1 MTAHPAWEGPSA
13 GRVGMGSRVGA
24 DVGGTFT
31 DVIVEGPD
39 GFTTTCKVLSTPPSY
54 DKAVTVAIDDLL
66 RDSPGMAHRPV
77 REVVHGTTVATNAI
91 LERRG
96 AHMAFITTEGFRDVL
111 ELRRVRMPH
120 LYNPFWRKPPPIV
133 ERRLR
138 FEVAERVMADGTVR
152 RPVDEAEV
160 AEVAARLRD
169 EQVEAVAVCLLHAH
183 KHPAHEEQVARILR
197 RELPGVHVVLSSEVL
212 REQNEYERSATTA
225 LNAYVIPIMGAYMRD
240 LVDGLKGIEV
250 DAPVL
255 IMQSS
260 GGAMTAVDAA
270 RRPVYALESGPAA
283 GVVAAQGLARELGI
297 ENAISFDMGGTTAKA
312 SLIEEGRVT
321 LSREY
326 EVGADL
332 SVGTRLLR
340 GSGELL
346 RVPSIDIAEVG
357 AGGGSIAWVDPAG
370 GLQVG
375 PRSAGAV
382 PGPACYGL
390 GGEKPT
396 VTDANVVLGYVR
408 SGPLAG
414 DVVSISPVS
423 ARRAVGT
430 VAAPLGIPVEEAA
443 RGVHDLANARMMR
456 ALRAVS
462 SERGRDPREFAL
474 VAFGGAGP
482 IHAAGLAAE
491 LGIDTV
497 VIPPNAGV
505 FSAAGLLYARPEYH
519 DVRFCELDARDP
531 SVVTTVSQLFDGL
544 ESGLESSIS
553 GGVAEWIRSADVRYK
568 GQSFDIEVNIPEE
581 ELTAAGLADL
591 VRDFEDRHEQLYG
604 VRKDPGDPIQVRAVR
619 LAALGPLPRT
629 RRVAEGEN
637 VRRPGDRSGRPAR
650 SRPALFALAEGYS
663 DVPVLSSR
671 REVGPDGIA
680 GPLLIDEYDT
690 TIVIPP
696 GWVVRSHASGAVYLS
711 RRKIGKAAVEHTD
724 VVTRQIVANALA
736 SAADEMATT
745 IFRTAHSTVV
755 RDAMDFS
762 AALLGP
768 DARTVAQAVTIP
780 FHLGAVPTAVE
791 ALLARFRDRM
801 RPGDVFIMNDP
812 FDGGMHLPDVF
823 IIKPVYYEDAL
834 IGYGV
839 ATAHHGDIG
848 GRLLGSSATDN
859 TEVFQDGLRIPWMHL
874 YKEGRPVEEVH
885 ALIRANVRVPHMLF
899 GDLGAQVAACSVGER
914 ALQAMA
920 ERYGRKRLVEL
931 MDGLIDYT
939 ETLMR
944 REISSWPDGTASFCD
959 YLDSDGIESRD
970 VAIRVQ
976 VTIDGDEVEVDLSD
990 SDPMVRGSLNA
1001 TRSFIVATAYHCV
1014 MSASSS
1020 EFPNTAGA
1028 FRPVRIVTKP
1038 GTITHAVY
1046 PAANSM
1052 RGVTGFRAFDAI
1064 NGALAQLVPD
1074 RVPAAGEGGNTVVIL
1089 GGHREDGEPF
1099 VYFELL
1105 VGTWG
1110 ATPESDGNDGL
1121 SNPIATAANVPVEVA
1136 EAEFPIIIERYG
1148 LTPDSGGAGLHRGGL
1163 GLEKSWRPLVP
1174 TSLLIRSDR
1183 QRHPPFGLMGGAPGG
1198 LSGNTVYRLSGEAQ
1212 ALPPMFSDNLAAGEL
1227 YYHVQAGGGGWG
1239 DPLERPPER
1248 VVHDVVNGKVGI
1260 EEARRR
1266 YGVILDNEL
1275 MVNVKATDSTR
1286 REMREEE
1293 GE

>member
-1 MTAHPAWEGPSA
+1 MSVAQTPHPSKRGGS
-13 GRVGMGSRVGA
+13 GVGSRVGA

-39 GFTTTCKVLSTPPSY
+39 GRTTTRKVLSTPPSY
-54 DKAVTVAIDDLL
+54 DKAVTVAIDALL
-66 RDSPGMAHRPV
+66 GDAQGSFLRPV
-77 REVVHGTTVATNAI
+77 LEVVHGTTVATNAI

-96 AHMAFITTEGFRDVL
+96 AHLAMVTTEGFRDVL

-120 LYNPFWRKPPPIV
+120 LYNPFWCKPPPIV

-138 FEVAERVMADGTVR
+138 FEIGERMLADGTVHR
-152 RPVDEAEV
+152 SVDDAEV
-160 AEVAARLRD
+160 MEVAARLRE

-183 KHPAHEEQVARILR
+183 KYPAHEEQVARILR
-197 RELPGVHVVLSSEVL
+197 RELPGVHVVISSGVL

-225 LNAYVIPIMGAYMRD
+225 LNAYVIPIMGSYVRD
-240 LVDGLKGIEV
+240 LVEGLEGIGV
-250 DAPVL
+250 DSPVL

-260 GGAMTAVDAA
+260 GGAMTAADAA

-283 GVVAAQGLARELGI
+283 GVVATQGLARELGI
-297 ENAISFDMGGTTAKA
+297 DNAISFDMGGTTAKA
-312 SLIEEGRVT
+312 SLIEEGKVT

-332 SVGTRLLR
+332 SVGSRLLR

-357 AGGGSIAWVDPAG
+357 AGGGSIAWVDTAG

-390 GGEKPT
+390 GGDIPT

-414 DVVSISPVS
+414 DAVSISPGL
-423 ARRAVGT
+423 ARGAMES
-430 VAAPLGIPVEEAA
+430 VATPLDIPVDEAA
-443 RGVHDLANARMMR
+443 RAVHDLANARMMR

-462 SERGRDPREFAL
+462 SERGRDPRDFAL
-474 VAFGGAGP
+474 IAFGGAGP
-482 IHAAGLAAE
+482 MHAASLATE

-497 VIPPNAGV
+497 VVPPNAGV

-531 SVVTTVSQLFDGL
+531 AVVTTMSRLLDEL
-544 ESGLESSIS
+544 EAELQSSIS
-553 GGVAEWIRSADVRYK
+553 GGVTEWVRSADVRYK
-568 GQSFDIEVNIPEE
+568 GQSFDIEVTVPGTEM
-581 ELTAAGLADL
+581 TCAALADL
-591 VRDFEDRHEQLYG
+591 VTAFEDRHEQIYG
-604 VRKDPGDPIQVRAVR
+604 VRKDPEDPIQVRAVR
-619 LAALGPLPRT
+619 LAAFGPRPRT
-629 RRVAEGEN
+629 TRVSQGEDVADRGAESVLADG
-637 VRRPGDRSGRPAR
+637 
-650 SRPALFALAEGYS
+650 SRAVLFTLADGYL
-663 DVPVLSSR
+663 DTPVLR
-671 REVGPDGIA
+671 RRTDVGPNGVA

-696 GWVVRSHASGAVYLS
+696 GWIARRHGSGALFLT
-711 RRKIGKAAVEHTD
+711 RQGNGRAAVEHTD
-724 VVTRQIVANALA
+724 VVTRQILANALA

-768 DARTVAQAVTIP
+768 DAQTVAQAVTIP
-780 FHLGAVPTAVE
+780 FHLGAVPTAVD

-801 RPGDVFIMNDP
+801 QPGDVFIMNDP
-812 FDGGMHLPDVF
+812 FDGGMHLPDIFV
-823 IIKPVYYEDAL
+823 IKPVYFQDTL

-874 YKEGRPVEEVH
+874 YREGRPVEEVH

-920 ERYGRKRLVEL
+920 ERYGMERLAEL

-939 ETLMR
+939 EVLMR
-944 REISSWPDGTASFCD
+944 REISTWPDGTASFTD
-959 YLDSDGIESRD
+959 HMDSDGIESRD
-970 VAIRVQ
+970 VAIRVT
-976 VTIDGDEVEVDLSD
+976 VTINGDEVEVDLSD
-990 SDPMVRGSLNA
+990 SDPMVAGSLNA
-1001 TRSFIVATAYHCV
+1001 TRSFIMATAYHCV
-1014 MSASSS
+1014 MSAAAS

-1028 FRPVRIVTKP
+1028 FRPVRIVTRP
-1038 GTITHAVY
+1038 GTVTHAVY
-1046 PAANSM
+1046 PGANSM

-1089 GGHREDGEPF
+1089 GGHHEDGEPF

-1110 ATPESDGNDGL
+1110 ATPENDGNDGL
-1121 SNPIATAANVPVEVA
+1121 SNPIATAANVPIEVA

-1148 LTPDSGGAGLHRGGL
+1148 LVPDSGGAGLHRGGL

-1183 QRHPPFGLMGGAPGG
+1183 QRHPPFGLTGGAPGG
-1198 LSGNTVYRLSGEAQ
+1198 FSSNTVFRLSGDEE
-1212 ALPPMFSDNLAAGEL
+1212 ALPPMFSDGLAVGER
-1227 YYHVQAGGGGWG
+1227 YHHVQAGGGGWG
-1239 DPLERPPER
+1239 DPLERSPDR
-1248 VVHDVVNGKVGI
+1248 VADDVRNGKVGR
-1260 EEARRR
+1260 EAARRR
-1266 YGVILDNEL
+1266 YGVILYDDLAVDAE
-1275 MVNVKATDSTR
+1275 ATASTR
-1286 REMREEE
+1286 REMRGE
-1293 GE
+1293 G

>member
-1 MTAHPAWEGPSA
+1 
-13 GRVGMGSRVGA
+13 MGSRVGA

-39 GFTTTCKVLSTPPSY
+39 GRTITRKVLSTPPSY
-54 DKAVTVAIDDLL
+54 DKAVTVAIDALL
-66 RDSPGMAHRPV
+66 GDAPGLTLRPV
-77 REVVHGTTVATNAI
+77 QEVVHGTTVATNAI

-96 AHMAFITTEGFRDVL
+96 AHMALVTTEGFRDVL

-138 FEVAERVMADGTVR
+138 FEIGERMLADGTVH

-160 AEVAARLRD
+160 AEVAARLRE

-197 RELPGVHVVLSSEVL
+197 RELPGIHVVLSSEVL

-225 LNAYVIPIMGAYMRD
+225 LNAYVIPIMGSYVRD
-240 LVDGLKGIEV
+240 LVDGLEGIGV

-260 GGAMTAVDAA
+260 GGAMTAADAA

-357 AGGGSIAWVDPAG
+357 AGGGSIAWVDSAG

-390 GGEKPT
+390 GGDDPT

-414 DVVSISPVS
+414 DAVSISPDL

-430 VAAPLGIPVEEAA
+430 VADPLGIPVDEAA

-474 VAFGGAGP
+474 IAFGGAGP
-482 IHAAGLAAE
+482 IHAASLATE

-497 VIPPNAGV
+497 VVPPDAGV

-531 SVVTTVSQLFDGL
+531 SVATTMSWLFDELESQLG
-544 ESGLESSIS
+544 SSIS
-553 GGVAEWIRSADVRYK
+553 GGVTEWVRSADVRYK
-568 GQSFDIEVNIPEE
+568 GQSFDIEVTIPGTGMD
-581 ELTAAGLADL
+581 TAALADL
-591 VRDFEDRHEQLYG
+591 VEGFEDRHEQLYG
-604 VRKDPGDPIQVRAVR
+604 VRKDPDDPIQVRAVR

-629 RRVAEGEN
+629 ERVTEGESLAD
-637 VRRPGDRSGRPAR
+637 RRQDADQPDGA
-650 SRPALFALAEGYS
+650 RPALFALADGYL
-663 DVPVLSSR
+663 DAPVLNR
-671 REVGPDGIA
+671 RNDVGTDGMA

-696 GWVVRSHASGAVYLS
+696 GWIARWHHSGALYMT
-711 RRKIGKAAVEHTD
+711 RRETGKVAMEHTD

-768 DARTVAQAVTIP
+768 DAQTVAQAVTIP
-780 FHLGAVPTAVE
+780 FHLGAVPTAVD

-801 RPGDVFIMNDP
+801 RPGDIFIMNDP

-823 IIKPVYYEDAL
+823 VIKPVYYQDTL

-914 ALQAMA
+914 ALQSMV
-920 ERYGRKRLVEL
+920 ERYGIERLAEL

-939 ETLMR
+939 EVLMR
-944 REISSWPDGTASFCD
+944 REISSWPDGTASFTD
-959 YLDSDGIESRD
+959 YMDSDGIESRD
-970 VAIRVQ
+970 VAIKVK

-1014 MSASSS
+1014 MSAAAS

-1038 GTITHAVY
+1038 GTVTHAVY
-1046 PAANSM
+1046 PGANSM

-1089 GGHREDGEPF
+1089 GGHHEDGEPF

-1110 ATPESDGNDGL
+1110 ATPGNDGNDGL
-1121 SNPIATAANVPVEVA
+1121 SNPIATAANVPIEVA

-1148 LTPDSGGAGLHRGGL
+1148 LVPDSGGAGLHRGGL

-1183 QRHPPFGLMGGAPGG
+1183 QRHPPFGLMGGMPGG
-1198 LSGNTVYRLSGEAQ
+1198 FSSNAVFRHSGEKEGF
-1212 ALPPMFSDNLAAGEL
+1212 PPMFSDGLAAGEL
-1227 YYHVQAGGGGWG
+1227 YHHVQAGGGGWG
-1239 DPLERPPER
+1239 DPLQRDPRR
-1248 VVHDVVNGKVGI
+1248 VADDVRNGKVGR
-1260 EEARRR
+1260 EAARES
-1266 YGVILDNEL
+1266 YGVILDDDLVVDAE
-1275 MVNVKATDSTR
+1275 ATAATR
-1286 REMREEE
+1286 RRMGGERE
-1293 GE
+1293 

>member
-1 MTAHPAWEGPSA
+1 
-13 GRVGMGSRVGA
+13 MGSRVGA

-39 GFTTTCKVLSTPPSY
+39 GRTTTRKVLSTPPFY
-54 DKAVTVAIDDLL
+54 DKAVTVAIDALL
-66 RDSPGMAHRPV
+66 GDAPEPSLRPV

-96 AHMAFITTEGFRDVL
+96 AHMALVTTRGFRDVL

-120 LYNPFWRKPPPIV
+120 LYNPFWRKPLPIV

-138 FEVAERVMADGTVR
+138 FEIAERLLADGTVY

-160 AEVAARLRD
+160 AEVAARLR
-169 EQVEAVAVCLLHAH
+169 EELVEAVAVCLLHAH
-183 KHPAHEEQVARILR
+183 KHPIHEEQVARILR

-225 LNAYVIPIMGAYMRD
+225 LNAYVIPIMGSYVSD
-240 LVDGLKGIEV
+240 LVAGLEGIGV
-250 DAPVL
+250 DSPVL

-260 GGAMTAVDAA
+260 GGAMTAADAA

-297 ENAISFDMGGTTAKA
+297 GNAISFDMGGTTAKA

-390 GGEKPT
+390 GGADPT

-414 DVVSISPVS
+414 DAVSISPGL
-423 ARRAVGT
+423 ARRALAS
-430 VAAPLGIPVEEAA
+430 VAGQLGVPVEEAA

-462 SERGRDPREFAL
+462 SERGRDPREFIL

-482 IHAAGLAAE
+482 VHAASLAAA

-497 VIPPNAGV
+497 VVPPNAGV
-505 FSAAGLLYARPEYH
+505 FSASGLLYARPEYH
-519 DVRFCELDARDP
+519 DVRFCELDARD
-531 SVVTTVSQLFDGL
+531 SSIVTTMARLFGEL
-544 ESGLESSIS
+544 ETQLESSIS
-553 GGVAEWIRSADVRYK
+553 GGVIEWVRSADMRYK
-568 GQSFDIEVNIPEE
+568 GQSFDIEVNIPERE
-581 ELTAAGLADL
+581 MTAPGLAEL
-591 VRDFEDRHEQLYG
+591 VGNFEDRHEQLYG
-604 VRKDPGDPIQVRAVR
+604 VRKEPGDPIQVRAVR

-629 RRVAEGEN
+629 RRVTEG
-637 VRRPGDRSGRPAR
+637 VDLMDRDGVTQSSNG
-650 SRPALFALAEGYS
+650 SRPALFTLVDGYQDVQVLQQRTAICPDGLEG
-663 DVPVLSSR
+663 PVL
-671 REVGPDGIA
+671 V
-680 GPLLIDEYDT
+680 DEYDT
-690 TIVIPP
+690 TIVVPP
-696 GWVVRSHASGAVYLS
+696 GWTARRHGSGALFLT
-711 RRKIGKAAVEHTD
+711 RRGDSGSKVEHAD
-724 VVTRQIVANALA
+724 VVTRQIVGNALA

-768 DARTVAQAVTIP
+768 AAETVAQAVTIP

-801 RPGDVFIMNDP
+801 RPGDVFVMNDP

-823 IIKPVYYEDAL
+823 VIKPVYYRETL

-874 YKEGRPVEEVH
+874 YREGRPVEEVH
-885 ALIRANVRVPHMLF
+885 ALIRANVRIPHMLF

-920 ERYGRKRLVEL
+920 ERYGIERLAGL

-939 ETLMR
+939 EVLMR
-944 REISSWPDGTASFCD
+944 REISSWPDGTAAFTD
-959 YLDSDGIESRD
+959 YMDSDGIESRD
-970 VAIRVQ
+970 VAIRVK
-976 VTIDGDEVEVDLSD
+976 VTIEGDEVEVDLSD

-1001 TRSFIVATAYHCV
+1001 TRSFIMATAYHCV
-1014 MSASSS
+1014 MSASAS

-1028 FRPVRIVTKP
+1028 FRPVRIVTRP

-1046 PAANSM
+1046 PGANSM

-1089 GGHREDGEPF
+1089 GGHHEDGEPF

-1110 ATPESDGNDGL
+1110 ATPRNDGNDGL
-1121 SNPIATAANVPVEVA
+1121 SNPIATAANVPIEVA

-1148 LTPDSGGAGLHRGGL
+1148 LVPDTGGAGLHRGGL

-1183 QRHPPFGLMGGAPGG
+1183 QRHPPFGLMSGLPGG
-1198 LSGNTVYRLSGEAQ
+1198 LSRNTVSRISGEEEAF
-1212 ALPPMFSDNLAAGEL
+1212 PPMFSDGLASGEL
-1227 YYHVQAGGGGWG
+1227 YHHVQAGGGGWG
-1239 DPLERPPER
+1239 DPLQRDPRR
-1248 VVHDVVNGKVGI
+1248 VADDVRNSKVGRKA
-1260 EEARRR
+1260 ARER
-1266 YGVILDNEL
+1266 YGVILDEHL
-1275 MVNVKATDSTR
+1275 GVDEEATASTR
-1286 REMREEE
+1286 REMGGE
-1293 GE
+1293 G

>member
-1 MTAHPAWEGPSA
+1 
-13 GRVGMGSRVGA
+13 MGSRVGA

-31 DVIVEGPD
+31 DVIVEGAD
-39 GFTTTCKVLSTPPSY
+39 GRTTTRKVLSTPPSY
-54 DKAVTVAIDDLL
+54 DKAVTVALDALL
-66 RDSPGMAHRPV
+66 GDSPGSSLRPV
-77 REVVHGTTVATNAI
+77 QEVVHGTTVATNAI

-96 AHMAFITTEGFRDVL
+96 AHLALVTTEGFRDVL

-138 FEVAERVMADGTVR
+138 FEIGERMLADGTVY
-152 RPVDEAEV
+152 RPVDETEV
-160 AEVAARLRD
+160 MEVAARLR
-169 EQVEAVAVCLLHAH
+169 EAEVEAVAVCFLHAH
-183 KHPAHEEQVARILR
+183 KHPAHEEQVARVLR
-197 RELPGVHVVLSSEVL
+197 RELPGVHLVLSSEVL

-225 LNAYVIPIMGAYMRD
+225 LNAYVIPIMGSYVRD
-240 LVDGLKGIEV
+240 LVDGLEGIGV

-260 GGAMTAVDAA
+260 GGAMTAADAA

-283 GVVAAQGLARELGI
+283 GVVAAQGLAREVGI

-312 SLIEEGRVT
+312 SLIEGGRVT

-357 AGGGSIAWVDPAG
+357 AGGGSIAWVDTAG

-375 PRSAGAV
+375 PRSAGAA

-390 GGEKPT
+390 GGIDPT
-396 VTDANVVLGYVR
+396 VTDADVVLGYIR

-414 DVVSISPVS
+414 DAVSISPGL
-423 ARRAVGT
+423 ARQALEQ
-430 VAAPLGIPVEEAA
+430 VADPLGIPVEEAA

-474 VAFGGAGP
+474 IAFGGAGP
-482 IHAAGLAAE
+482 MHAASLAAE

-497 VIPPNAGV
+497 VVPPHAGV

-531 SVVTTVSQLFDGL
+531 SVVITMSSLFDEL
-544 ESGLESSIS
+544 EAELASSIA
-553 GGVAEWIRSADVRYK
+553 GGVAEWVRSADVRYQ
-568 GQSFDIEVNIPEE
+568 GQSWDIEVTIPGSDT
-581 ELTAAGLADL
+581 TAARPEDL
-591 VRDFEDRHEQLYG
+591 VMAFENRHEQLYG
-604 VRKDPGDPIQVRAVR
+604 VRKGSDAPIQVRAVR

-629 RRVAEGEN
+629 TRVSEGEEAPDHAEASTVTN
-637 VRRPGDRSGRPAR
+637 G
-650 SRPALFALAEGYS
+650 SRAALFGLADGYLNA
-663 DVPVLSSR
+663 PVLLR
-671 REVGPDGIA
+671 RTAVSPDGTA

-690 TIVIPP
+690 TIIVPP
-696 GWVVRSHASGAVYLS
+696 GWIVRRHGSGALFLTRQGS
-711 RRKIGKAAVEHTD
+711 DGAAVEHAD
-724 VVTRQIVANALA
+724 MVTRQIVANALA

-768 DARTVAQAVTIP
+768 TAETVAQAVTIP

-791 ALLARFRDRM
+791 ALLARFRDAM
-801 RPGDVFIMNDP
+801 QPGDVFIMNDP

-823 IIKPVYYEDAL
+823 IIKPVYYQKTL

-874 YKEGRPVEEVH
+874 YREGRPVEEVH

-920 ERYGRKRLVEL
+920 ERYGIERLAEL

-939 ETLMR
+939 EVLMR
-944 REISSWPDGTASFCD
+944 KEISSWPDGTATFTD

-970 VAIRVQ
+970 VAIKVK
-976 VTIDGDEVEVDLSD
+976 VTIEGDEVEVDLSD
-990 SDPMVRGSLNA
+990 SDPMVAGSLNA
-1001 TRSFIVATAYHCV
+1001 TRSFIMATAYHCV
-1014 MSASSS
+1014 MSAAAS

-1028 FRPVRIVTKP
+1028 FRPVRIVTRP
-1038 GTITHAVY
+1038 GTVTHAVY

-1089 GGHREDGEPF
+1089 GGHGEDGEPF

-1110 ATPESDGNDGL
+1110 ATPENDGNDGL

-1148 LTPDSGGAGLHRGGL
+1148 LVPDSGGAGQHRGGL

-1183 QRHPPFGLMGGAPGG
+1183 QRHPPYGLMGAAPGG
-1198 LSGNTVYRLSGEAQ
+1198 LSTNTVSRLSGEDQ
-1212 ALPPMFSDNLAAGEL
+1212 SLPPMFSDGLAAGEL
-1227 YYHVQAGGGGWG
+1227 YHHVQAGGGGWG
-1239 DPLERPPER
+1239 DPLDRDPER
-1248 VVHDVVNGKVGI
+1248 VAEDVRNGKVGR
-1260 EEARRR
+1260 EAARRCYGVVLGNDLGVDPEATASARRR
-1266 YGVILDNEL
+1266 
-1275 MVNVKATDSTR
+1275 MT
-1286 REMREEE
+1286 
-1293 GE
+1293 GEVEA

>member
-1 MTAHPAWEGPSA
+1 
-13 GRVGMGSRVGA
+13 MGSRVGA

-39 GFTTTCKVLSTPPSY
+39 GRTTTRKVLSTPPSY
-54 DKAVTVAIDDLL
+54 DKAVTVAIDVLL
-66 RDSPGMAHRPV
+66 GDSPTSALRPV
-77 REVVHGTTVATNAI
+77 EEVVHGTTVATNAI

-96 AHMAFITTEGFRDVL
+96 AHLALVTTEGFRDVL

-138 FEVAERVMADGTVR
+138 FEIGERLLADGTAY
-152 RPVDEAEV
+152 RPVDESEV
-160 AEVAARLRD
+160 MEVAARLRE

-183 KHPAHEEQVARILR
+183 KHPAHEEQVARVLR
-197 RELPGVHVVLSSEVL
+197 RELPGVHVVLSSDVL

-225 LNAYVIPIMGAYMRD
+225 LNAYVIPIMGSYVRD
-240 LVDGLKGIEV
+240 LVDGMEGIGV

-260 GGAMTAVDAA
+260 GGAMTAADAA

-312 SLIEEGRVT
+312 SLIEGGRVT

-326 EVGADL
+326 EVGADI

-357 AGGGSIAWVDPAG
+357 AGGGSIAWVDTAG

-390 GGEKPT
+390 GGIDPT

-414 DVVSISPVS
+414 DAVSISPGL
-423 ARRAVGT
+423 ARQALGS
-430 VAAPLGIPVEEAA
+430 VAAPLGIPMNEVA

-474 VAFGGAGP
+474 IAFGGAGP
-482 IHAAGLAAE
+482 MHAASLAAE
-491 LGIDTV
+491 LGIDKV
-497 VIPPNAGV
+497 VVPPHAGV

-519 DVRFCELDARDP
+519 DVRFCELDARDAG
-531 SVVTTVSQLFDGL
+531 VVGTMSGLFDEL
-544 ESGLESSIS
+544 ESELESSAS
-553 GGVAEWIRSADVRYK
+553 GGVVEWVRSADVRYQ
-568 GQSFDIEVNIPEE
+568 GQSWDIEVEIPGTGM
-581 ELTAAGLADL
+581 TAARLEDL
-591 VRDFEDRHEQLYG
+591 VAAFEDRHEHLYG
-604 VRKDPGDPIQVRAVR
+604 VRKDSDAPIQIRAVR

-629 RRVAEGEN
+629 
-637 VRRPGDRSGRPAR
+637 AR
-650 SRPALFALAEGYS
+650 LADAKDDADLEDSSAHPDGPRPALFGLAAGYV
-663 DVPVLSSR
+663 DAPVLHR
-671 REVGPDGIA
+671 RADLGPDGMA

-690 TIVIPP
+690 TIVVPP
-696 GWVVRSHASGAVYLS
+696 GWIAQRHGSGALFLS
-711 RRKIGKAAVEHTD
+711 RQDDGGAAVEHAD

-736 SAADEMATT
+736 SVADEMATT

-768 DARTVAQAVTIP
+768 DAETVAQAVTIP

-791 ALLARFRDRM
+791 ALLARFRDVM

-823 IIKPVYYEDAL
+823 IIKPVYYEETL

-859 TEVFQDGLRIPWMHL
+859 TDVFQDGLRIPWMHL
-874 YKEGRPVEEVH
+874 YREGRPVEEVY
-885 ALIRANVRVPHMLF
+885 ALIRANVRVPHMMF

-914 ALQAMA
+914 ALQAMV
-920 ERYGRKRLVEL
+920 ERYGIERLAEL
-931 MDGLIDYT
+931 MEGLIDYT
-939 ETLMR
+939 EVLMR
-944 REISSWPDGTASFCD
+944 KEISSWPDGTATFTD

-970 VAIRVQ
+970 VAIKVK
-976 VTIDGDEVEVDLSD
+976 VTIEGDEVEVDLSD
-990 SDPMVRGSLNA
+990 SDPMVAGSLNA
-1001 TRSFIVATAYHCV
+1001 TRSFIMATAYHCV
-1014 MSASSS
+1014 MSAAAS

-1028 FRPVRIVTKP
+1028 FRPVRIVTRP
-1038 GTITHAVY
+1038 GTVTHAVY
-1046 PAANSM
+1046 PGANSM

-1064 NGALAQLVPD
+1064 NGALARLVPD

-1110 ATPESDGNDGL
+1110 ATPRNDGNDGL

-1148 LTPDSGGAGLHRGGL
+1148 LVPDSGGAGLYRGGL
-1163 GLEKSWRPLVP
+1163 AIEKSWRPLVP

-1183 QRHPPFGLMGGAPGG
+1183 QRHPPFGLMGGGPGG
-1198 LSGNTVYRLSGEAQ
+1198 LSTNTVSRLSGEEQ
-1212 ALPPMFSDNLAAGEL
+1212 ALPPMFSDGLAAREL
-1227 YYHVQAGGGGWG
+1227 YHHVQAGGGGWG
-1239 DPLERPPER
+1239 DPLDRPPEQ
-1248 VVHDVVNGKVGI
+1248 VAEDVRNGKVGR
-1260 EEARRR
+1260 EAARRW
-1266 YGVILDNEL
+1266 YGVVLGDDLGVDTE
-1275 MVNVKATDSTR
+1275 ATASAR
-1286 REMREEE
+1286 RPMR
-1293 GE
+1293 GEV

>member
-1 MTAHPAWEGPSA
+1 
-13 GRVGMGSRVGA
+13 MGSRVGA

-31 DVIVEGPD
+31 DVIVQEPD
-39 GFTTTCKVLSTPPSY
+39 GRTTTRKVLSTPPSY
-54 DKAVTVAIDDLL
+54 DKAVTVAIDTLL
-66 RDSPGMAHRPV
+66 GDSPRAAPTLV
-77 REVVHGTTVATNAI
+77 QEVIHGTTVATNAI

-96 AHMAFITTEGFRDVL
+96 AHLALVTTEGFRDVL

-138 FEVAERVMADGTVR
+138 FEIGERMLADGTSH

-160 AEVAARLRD
+160 ADVAARLRD

-183 KHPAHEEQVARILR
+183 KYPAHEEQVARILR
-197 RELPGVHVVLSSEVL
+197 RELPGVHVVLSNEVL

-225 LNAYVIPIMGAYMRD
+225 LNAYVIPIMGAYVRD
-240 LVDGLKGIEV
+240 LVDGLEGVGV

-260 GGAMTAVDAA
+260 GGAMTAADAA
-270 RRPVYALESGPAA
+270 HRPVYALESGPAA

-297 ENAISFDMGGTTAKA
+297 ANAISFDMGGTTAKA

-357 AGGGSIAWVDPAG
+357 AGGGSIAWVDSAG

-390 GGEKPT
+390 GGDDPT

-414 DVVSISPVS
+414 DAVSIKPGLARS
-423 ARRAVGT
+423 ALES
-430 VAAPLGIPVEEAA
+430 VATPLGIPAAAAA

-474 VAFGGAGP
+474 IAFGGAGP
-482 IHAAGLAAE
+482 IHAASLATE

-497 VIPPNAGV
+497 VVPPNAGV

-519 DVRFCELDARDP
+519 DVRFCELDARDS
-531 SVVTTVSQLFDGL
+531 SVIPTMSRLLAEL
-544 ESGLESSIS
+544 ESRLESSIS
-553 GGVAEWIRSADVRYK
+553 GGVTEWVRSADVRYK
-568 GQSFDIEVNIPEE
+568 GQSFDIEVTIAETE
-581 ELTAAGLADL
+581 MTVTGLAKL
-591 VRDFEDRHEQLYG
+591 VTDFEDRHEQLYG
-604 VRKDPGDPIQVRAVR
+604 VRKDPDDPIEVRAVR

-629 RRVAEGEN
+629 RQVSQEATLT
-637 VRRPGDRSGRPAR
+637 DRTDETGPPDD
-650 SRPALFALAEGYS
+650 SRPALFSLAGGYL
-663 DVPVLSSR
+663 DAPVLAR
-671 REVGPDGIA
+671 RTGVGPEGMT
-680 GPLLIDEYDT
+680 GPLLVDEYDT
-690 TIVIPP
+690 TIVVPP
-696 GWVVRSHASGAVYLS
+696 GWVARRHASGALFLS
-711 RRKIGKAAVEHTD
+711 HEEGGKTEVQHAD

-768 DARTVAQAVTIP
+768 DAQTVAQAVTIP
-780 FHLGAVPTAVE
+780 FHLGAVPTAVD

-823 IIKPVYYEDAL
+823 VIKPVYHEDTL

-920 ERYGRKRLVEL
+920 ERYGIARLTEL

-939 ETLMR
+939 EVLMR
-944 REISSWPDGTASFCD
+944 KEISTWPDGTATFTD
-959 YLDSDGIESRD
+959 YMDSDGIESRD
-970 VAIRVQ
+970 VAIRVK
-976 VTIDGDEVEVDLSD
+976 VTIHEDEVVVDLSD
-990 SDPMVRGSLNA
+990 SDPMVAGSLNA

-1014 MSASSS
+1014 MSASAS

-1038 GTITHAVY
+1038 GTVTHAVY
-1046 PAANSM
+1046 PGANSM

-1089 GGHREDGEPF
+1089 GGHHDDGEPF

-1110 ATPESDGNDGL
+1110 ATPEGDGNDGL
-1121 SNPIATAANVPVEVA
+1121 SNPIATAANVPIEVA

-1148 LTPDSGGAGLHRGGL
+1148 LVPDSGGAGRHRGGL

-1198 LSGNTVYRLSGEAQ
+1198 LSANTVSRLSGEDEEF
-1212 ALPPMFSDNLAAGEL
+1212 PPMFSDGLDAGEL
-1227 YYHVQAGGGGWG
+1227 YHHVQAGGGGWG
-1239 DPLERPPER
+1239 DPLERDPRQVAE
-1248 VVHDVVNGKVGI
+1248 DVRNGKIGR
-1260 EEARRR
+1260 EAALRD
-1266 YGVILDNEL
+1266 YGVILDEDL
-1275 MVNVKATDSTR
+1275 VVETEATASNR
-1286 REMREEE
+1286 RKMKVEKEQ
-1293 GE
+1293 

>member
-1 MTAHPAWEGPSA
+1 
-13 GRVGMGSRVGA
+13 MGSRVGA

-39 GFTTTCKVLSTPPSY
+39 GRTAALKVLSTPPSY
-54 DKAVTVAIDDLL
+54 DEAVTAAVDALVGASP
-66 RDSPGMAHRPV
+66 DSALHPV
-77 REVVHGTTVATNAI
+77 DQVIHGTTVAANAI

-96 AHMAFITTEGFRDVL
+96 ARLAMVTTEGFRDVL

-138 FEVAERVMADGTVR
+138 FEIGERMLADGTVH
-152 RPVDEAEV
+152 RPVDEDEV
-160 AEVAARLRD
+160 RKVAARLRE

-183 KHPAHEEQVARILR
+183 KHPAHEEQAARVLR

-212 REQNEYERSATTA
+212 REQNEYERSATAA
-225 LNAYVIPIMGAYMRD
+225 LNAYVIPIMASYLRD
-240 LVDGLKGIEV
+240 LADGLEGIGV
-250 DAPVL
+250 DAPLL

-260 GGAMTAVDAA
+260 GGAMTASDAA

-283 GVVAAQGLARELGI
+283 GVVAAQGLAGRLGI
-297 ENAISFDMGGTTAKA
+297 GNAVSFDMGGTTAKA
-312 SLIEEGRVT
+312 SLIEGGRVT

-357 AGGGSIAWVDPAG
+357 AGGGSIAWVDAAG

-375 PRSAGAV
+375 PRSAGAS
-382 PGPACYGL
+382 PGPSCYGF
-390 GGEKPT
+390 GGADPT
-396 VTDANVVLGYVR
+396 VTDADAVLGYVR

-414 DVVSISPVS
+414 DVSISPEL
-423 ARRAVGT
+423 ARRALEA
-430 VAAPLGIPVEEAA
+430 VAGPLGVTVEEAA
-443 RGVHDLANARMMR
+443 LGVHDLANARMMR

-474 VAFGGAGP
+474 IAFGGAGP
-482 IHAAGLAAE
+482 MHAASLADE

-497 VIPPNAGV
+497 VVPPDAGV
-505 FSAAGLLYARPEYH
+505 FSAAGLLHARPEYH
-519 DVRFCELDARDP
+519 DVRFCELDAKDARSADAM
-531 SVVTTVSQLFDGL
+531 SGLFAEL
-544 ESGLESSIS
+544 ESELESSIPD
-553 GGVAEWIRSADVRYK
+553 GEAEWVRSADVRYR
-568 GQSFDIEVNIPEE
+568 GQSWDIEVEIPGTGGVTPADLE
-581 ELTAAGLADL
+581 ELADG
-591 VRDFEDRHEQLYG
+591 FEDRHEQIYG
-604 VRKDPGDPIQVRAVR
+604 VRKGSEAPIQVRAVR
-619 LAALGPLPRT
+619 LAALGPAPRP
-629 RRVAEGEN
+629 APDGGEN
-637 VRRPGDRSGRPAR
+637 GGPAHAAETARPDGSPRPIDSR
-650 SRPALFALAEGYS
+650 PTGSRPALFGLAEGYV
-663 DVPVLSSR
+663 DAPVLTSR
-671 REVGPDGIA
+671 AGLGPDGIE

-690 TIVIPP
+690 TIVVPP
-696 GWVVRSHASGAVYLS
+696 GWNARLHPSGAVFLT
-711 RRKIGKAAVEHTD
+711 REAGAGAAVEHTGA
-724 VVTRQIVANALA
+724 VTRQIAANALA

-768 DARTVAQAVTIP
+768 TAETVAQAVTIP
-780 FHLGAVPTAVE
+780 FHLGAIPTAVE
-791 ALLARFRDRM
+791 ALLARFRDDM

-823 IIKPVYYEDAL
+823 VIKPVFYEGAL

-874 YKEGRPVEEVH
+874 YREGRPVEEVH
-885 ALIRANVRVPHMLF
+885 ALIRANVRVPHMMF

-914 ALQAMA
+914 ALLSMA
-920 ERYGRKRLVEL
+920 ERYGAGRLAEL
-931 MDGLIDYT
+931 MDGLLDYT
-939 ETLMR
+939 EDLMR
-944 REISSWPDGTASFCD
+944 REISSWPDGAASFTD

-970 VAIRVQ
+970 VAIRVK
-976 VTIDGDEVEVDLSD
+976 VTIDDGEVEVDFSD
-990 SDPMVRGSLNA
+990 SDPMVAGSLNA
-1001 TRSFIVATAYHCV
+1001 TRSFVLATAYHCV
-1014 MSASSS
+1014 MSAAAS
-1020 EFPNTAGA
+1020 EFPNTSGA
-1028 FRPVRIVTKP
+1028 FRPVRVVTRP
-1038 GTITHAVY
+1038 GTITHVVY
-1046 PAANSM
+1046 PGASSM
-1052 RGVTGFRAFDAI
+1052 RGVTGFRAFDAV
-1064 NGALAQLVPD
+1064 NGALARLVPD

-1099 VYFELL
+1099 VYFELM

-1110 ATPESDGNDGL
+1110 ATPQNDGNDGL

-1136 EAEFPIIIERYG
+1136 EAEFPIIVERYG
-1148 LTPDSGGAGLHRGGL
+1148 LVPDSGGPGLHRGGL
-1163 GLEKSWRPLVP
+1163 ALEKAWRPLVP

-1183 QRHPPFGLMGGAPGG
+1183 QRHPPYGLAGGSPGG
-1198 LSGNTVYRLSGEAQ
+1198 LSSNTAVRLSGERQ
-1212 ALPPMFSDNLAAGEL
+1212 VLPPMFSDGLAAGEL
-1227 YYHVQAGGGGWG
+1227 YHHVQPGGGGWG
-1239 DPLERPPER
+1239 GPLDREPEM
-1248 VVHDVVNGKVGI
+1248 VADDVRNGKVGRRAAL
-1260 EEARRR
+1260 EEYGVVLDCGLDVDAEATSSARRR
-1266 YGVILDNEL
+1266 LRDPASPG
-1275 MVNVKATDSTR
+1275 
-1286 REMREEE
+1286 
-1293 GE
+1293 

>member
-1 MTAHPAWEGPSA
+1 
-13 GRVGMGSRVGA
+13 MGGRVGA

-31 DVIVEGPD
+31 DVIVQGPD
-39 GFTTTCKVLSTPPSY
+39 GRTITRKVLSTPPSY
-54 DKAVTVAIDDLL
+54 DKAVTVAIDALL
-66 RDSPGMAHRPV
+66 GESPGSGLRPV
-77 REVVHGTTVATNAI
+77 QEVVHGTTVATNAI

-96 AHMAFITTEGFRDVL
+96 AHLALVTTEGFRDVL

-138 FEVAERVMADGTVR
+138 FEIGERRLADGTVH

-160 AEVAARLRD
+160 EQLAARLRD
-169 EQVEAVAVCLLHAH
+169 AQVEAVAVCLLHAH
-183 KHPAHEEQVARILR
+183 KYPAHEEQVARILG
-197 RELPGVHVVLSSEVL
+197 RELPGVHVVLSNEVL

-225 LNAYVIPIMGAYMRD
+225 LNAYVIPIMGAYVRD
-240 LVDGLKGIEV
+240 LVDGLEGVGV

-260 GGAMTAVDAA
+260 GGAMTAADAA
-270 RRPVYALESGPAA
+270 HRPVYALESGPAA

-297 ENAISFDMGGTTAKA
+297 ANAISFDMGGTTAKA

-357 AGGGSIAWVDPAG
+357 AGGGSIAWVDSAG

-390 GGEKPT
+390 GGDDPT

-414 DVVSISPVS
+414 DAVSIKPGL
-423 ARRAVGT
+423 AR
-430 VAAPLGIPVEEAA
+430 AALESTATSLEIPVAEAA

-474 VAFGGAGP
+474 IAFGGAGP
-482 IHAAGLAAE
+482 IHAASLATE

-497 VIPPNAGV
+497 VVPPNAGV

-519 DVRFCELDARDP
+519 DVRFCELDARDS
-531 SVVTTVSQLFDGL
+531 SVIAIMSRLFAEL
-544 ESGLESSIS
+544 ESRLESSIS
-553 GGVAEWIRSADVRYK
+553 GGVTEWVRSADVRYQ
-568 GQSFDIEVNIPEE
+568 GQSFDIEVIIPETE
-581 ELTAAGLADL
+581 MTVTGLAKL
-591 VRDFEDRHEQLYG
+591 VMDFEDRHEQLYG
-604 VRKDPGDPIQVRAVR
+604 VRKDPDDPIEVRAVR
-619 LAALGPLPRT
+619 LAALGPRPRT
-629 RRVAEGEN
+629 RQVSQEATLTDRADETEPPDG
-637 VRRPGDRSGRPAR
+637 RRPT
-650 SRPALFALAEGYS
+650 LFSLADGYL
-663 DVPVLSSR
+663 DAPVLAR
-671 REVGPDGIA
+671 RTDVGPDGTT

-690 TIVIPP
+690 TIVVPP
-696 GWVVRSHASGAVYLS
+696 GWVALRHASGALFLS
-711 RRKIGKAAVEHTD
+711 HQEVGKIEVEHAD
-724 VVTRQIVANALA
+724 AVTRQIAANALA

-768 DARTVAQAVTIP
+768 DAQTVAQAVTIP
-780 FHLGAVPTAVE
+780 FHLGAVPTAVD
-791 ALLARFRDRM
+791 ALLARFRHRM
-801 RPGDVFIMNDP
+801 RPGDVFVMNDP

-823 IIKPVYYEDAL
+823 VIKPVFYGETL

-874 YKEGRPVEEVH
+874 YKEGHPVEEVH

-920 ERYGRKRLVEL
+920 ERYGIGRLTEL

-939 ETLMR
+939 EVLMR
-944 REISSWPDGTASFCD
+944 KEISSWPDGTATFTD
-959 YLDSDGIESRD
+959 YMDSDGIESRD
-970 VAIRVQ
+970 VAIRVE
-976 VTIDGDEVEVDLSD
+976 VTIQEDEVTVDLSD
-990 SDPMVRGSLNA
+990 SDPMVAGSLNA
-1001 TRSFIVATAYHCV
+1001 TRSFIMATAYHCV
-1014 MSASSS
+1014 MSAAVS

-1038 GTITHAVY
+1038 GTVTHAVY
-1046 PAANSM
+1046 PGANSM

-1089 GGHREDGEPF
+1089 GGHHDGEPF

-1110 ATPESDGNDGL
+1110 ATPEGDGNDGL
-1121 SNPIATAANVPVEVA
+1121 SNPIATAANVPIEVA
-1136 EAEFPIIIERYG
+1136 EAEFPIIVERYG
-1148 LTPDSGGAGLHRGGL
+1148 LVPDSGGAGRHRGGL

-1198 LSGNTVYRLSGEAQ
+1198 LSANTVSRLSGKEAEF
-1212 ALPPMFSDNLAAGEL
+1212 PPMFSDGLAAGEL
-1227 YYHVQAGGGGWG
+1227 YHHVQAGGGGWG
-1239 DPLERPPER
+1239 DPLERDPAR
-1248 VVHDVVNGKVGI
+1248 VAEDVRNGKVGR
-1260 EEARRR
+1260 EAALRD
-1266 YGVILDNEL
+1266 YGVILDDDLVVDTEDTASN
-1275 MVNVKATDSTR
+1275 R
-1286 REMREEE
+1286 RRMKVEKEH
-1293 GE
+1293 

>member
-1 MTAHPAWEGPSA
+1 
-13 GRVGMGSRVGA
+13 MGSRVGA

-39 GFTTTCKVLSTPPSY
+39 GRTTTRKVLSTPPSY
-54 DKAVTVAIDDLL
+54 DKAVTVAIDALL
-66 RDSPGMAHRPV
+66 GDSPVPSPRTV
-77 REVVHGTTVATNAI
+77 QEVVHGTTVATNAI
-91 LERRG
+91 LERNG
-96 AHMAFITTEGFRDVL
+96 AHLALVTTEGFRDVL

-138 FEVAERVMADGTVR
+138 FEIGERMLADGTAH

-160 AEVAARLRD
+160 AGVAARLRD

-183 KHPAHEEQVARILR
+183 KYPAHEEQVARILR

-225 LNAYVIPIMGAYMRD
+225 LNAYVIPIMGSYVRD
-240 LVDGLKGIEV
+240 LMDGLEGIGA

-260 GGAMTAVDAA
+260 GGAMTASDAA

-283 GVVAAQGLARELGI
+283 GVVAAQGLAGELGI

-312 SLIEEGRVT
+312 SLVEDGRVT

-357 AGGGSIAWVDPAG
+357 AGGGSIAWVDSAG

-390 GGEKPT
+390 GGDDPT

-414 DVVSISPVS
+414 DAVSISPGL
-423 ARRAVGT
+423 ARRAVES
-430 VAAPLGIPVEEAA
+430 VAAPLGIPAEEAA
-443 RGVHDLANARMMR
+443 RGIHDLANARMMR

-474 VAFGGAGP
+474 IAFGGAGP
-482 IHAAGLAAE
+482 IHAASLATE
-491 LGIDTV
+491 LGIATV
-497 VIPPNAGV
+497 VVPPHAGV

-519 DVRFCELDARDP
+519 DVRFCELDARDS
-531 SVVTTVSQLFDGL
+531 SVVSTMARLLDEL
-544 ESGLESSIS
+544 ETELESSIP
-553 GGVAEWIRSADVRYK
+553 GGVTEWVRSADVRYK
-568 GQSFDIEVNIPEE
+568 GQSFDIEVTIPETE
-581 ELTAAGLADL
+581 MTGAGLARL

-604 VRKDPGDPIQVRAVR
+604 VRKDPDDPIQVRAVR

-629 RRVAEGEN
+629 RRVSEGGGSPPDGHQ
-637 VRRPGDRSGRPAR
+637 RTIPGGA
-650 SRPALFALAEGYS
+650 RPALFALTGGYP
-663 DVPVLSSR
+663 DAPVLAR
-671 REVGPDGIA
+671 RSEVGSEGMP

-690 TIVIPP
+690 TIVVPP
-696 GWVVRSHASGAVYLS
+696 GWIARHHRSGALYLT
-711 RRKIGKAAVEHTD
+711 RREGDRTAIEHTD
-724 VVTRQIVANALA
+724 AVTRQIVANALA

-780 FHLGAVPTAVE
+780 FHLGAVPTAVD

-823 IIKPVYYEDAL
+823 IIKPVYCGNTL

-848 GRLLGSSATDN
+848 GRQLGSSATDN

-899 GDLGAQVAACSVGER
+899 GDLGAQVAACTVGER
-914 ALQAMA
+914 ALQAMV
-920 ERYGRKRLVEL
+920 ERYGVDHLAEL

-939 ETLMR
+939 EILMR
-944 REISSWPDGTASFCD
+944 REISSWPDGTATFVD

-970 VAIRVQ
+970 VAISAK

-990 SDPMVRGSLNA
+990 SDPMVPGSLNA
-1001 TRSFIVATAYHCV
+1001 TRSFIMATAYHCV
-1014 MSASSS
+1014 MSAAASD
-1020 EFPNTAGA
+1020 FPNTAGA
-1028 FRPVRIVTKP
+1028 FHPVRIVTKP

-1046 PAANSM
+1046 PGANSM

-1064 NGALAQLVPD
+1064 NGALARLVPD

-1089 GGHREDGEPF
+1089 GGHDEEGEPF

-1110 ATPESDGNDGL
+1110 ATPENDGNDGL
-1121 SNPIATAANVPVEVA
+1121 SNPIATAANVPIEVA

-1148 LTPDSGGAGLHRGGL
+1148 LVPDSGGPGLHRGGL

-1198 LSGNTVYRLSGEAQ
+1198 YSRNTVHRLSGDEQ
-1212 ALPPMFSDNLAAGEL
+1212 AFPPMFSDGLDAGEL
-1227 YYHVQAGGGGWG
+1227 YHHVQAGGGGWG
-1239 DPLERPPER
+1239 DPLERDPRR
-1248 VVHDVVNGKVGI
+1248 VAGDVRNGKVSR
-1260 EEARRR
+1260 EAARER
-1266 YGVILDNEL
+1266 YGVVLDEDL
-1275 MVNVKATDSTR
+1275 VVDREATVLAR
-1286 REMREEE
+1286 RGIREEQE
-1293 GE
+1293 

>member
-1 MTAHPAWEGPSA
+1 MD
-13 GRVGMGSRVGA
+13 SRVGA

-39 GFTTTCKVLSTPPSY
+39 GRTTTRKVLSTPPSY
-54 DKAVTVAIDDLL
+54 DKAVTVAIDALL
-66 RDSPGMAHRPV
+66 GDSPGPTLRRV
-77 REVVHGTTVATNAI
+77 QEVVHGTTVATNAI
-91 LERRG
+91 LERKG
-96 AHMAFITTEGFRDVL
+96 AHLALVTTGGFRDVL

-120 LYNPFWRKPPPIV
+120 LYNPFWRKPTPIV

-138 FEVAERVMADGTVR
+138 FEIGERMLADGTAH

-160 AEVAARLRD
+160 ARVAARLRE

-183 KHPAHEEQVARILR
+183 KYPAHEEQVALILR
-197 RELPGVHVVLSSEVL
+197 RELPGVHIVLSSEVL

-225 LNAYVIPIMGAYMRD
+225 LNAYVIPIMGSYVRD
-240 LVDGLKGIEV
+240 LVDGLEGISV

-260 GGAMTAVDAA
+260 GGAMTAADAA
-270 RRPVYALESGPAA
+270 HRPVYALESGPAA

-297 ENAISFDMGGTTAKA
+297 GNAISFDMGGTTAKA

-357 AGGGSIAWVDPAG
+357 AGGGSIAWVDTAG

-375 PRSAGAV
+375 PHSAGAV

-390 GGEKPT
+390 GGDSPT

-414 DVVSISPVS
+414 DAVSISPGL
-423 ARRAVGT
+423 ARRGLQTASD
-430 VAAPLGIPVEEAA
+430 ALGIPMEEVA

-474 VAFGGAGP
+474 IAFGGAGP
-482 IHAAGLAAE
+482 IHAASLATE

-497 VIPPNAGV
+497 VVPPNAGV

-531 SVVTTVSQLFDGL
+531 SGVTTVFRLFDEL
-544 ESGLESSIS
+544 EAALGSSVSGD
-553 GGVAEWIRSADVRYK
+553 VAEWVRSADVRYK
-568 GQSFDIEVNIPEE
+568 GQSFDIEVTIPHTEM
-581 ELTAAGLADL
+581 TKAVLADL
-591 VRDFEDRHEQLYG
+591 VEDFEDRHEQLYG
-604 VRKDPGDPIQVRAVR
+604 VRKDPDDPIQVRAVR

-629 RRVAEGEN
+629 RRVSEGEDLA
-637 VRRPGDRSGRPAR
+637 DRDQHAGRPDGC
-650 SRPALFALAEGYS
+650 RPALFALADGYL
-663 DVPVLSSR
+663 DAPVLKR
-671 REVGPDGIA
+671 RKDVGPDGMA

-696 GWVVRSHASGAVYLS
+696 GWSAGCHRSGALFLARQEV
-711 RRKIGKAAVEHTD
+711 GKVAVEHTD

-768 DARTVAQAVTIP
+768 DAQTVAQAVTIP

-791 ALLARFRDRM
+791 ALLARFQHRM
-801 RPGDVFIMNDP
+801 QPGDIFIMNDP

-823 IIKPVYYEDAL
+823 VIKPVYYEDSL

-874 YKEGRPVEEVH
+874 YKQGRPVEEVH

-914 ALQAMA
+914 ALQGMA
-920 ERYGRKRLVEL
+920 ERYGTDRLAEL

-939 ETLMR
+939 EVLMR
-944 REISSWPDGTASFCD
+944 REISSWPDGTASFTD
-959 YLDSDGIESRD
+959 YMDSDGIESRD
-970 VAIRVQ
+970 VAISVK

-1001 TRSFIVATAYHCV
+1001 TRSFIMATAYHCV
-1014 MSASSS
+1014 MSAAAS

-1038 GTITHAVY
+1038 GTVTHAVY

-1064 NGALAQLVPD
+1064 NGALAQLVPE

-1089 GGHREDGEPF
+1089 GGHHDDGEPF

-1110 ATPESDGNDGL
+1110 ATPQNDGNDGL
-1121 SNPIATAANVPVEVA
+1121 SNPIATAANVPIEVA
-1136 EAEFPIIIERYG
+1136 EAEFPIVIERYG
-1148 LTPDSGGAGLHRGGL
+1148 LVPDSGGVGLHRGGL
-1163 GLEKSWRPLVP
+1163 GIEKSWRPLVP

-1183 QRHPPFGLMGGAPGG
+1183 QRHPPFGLMGGRPGG
-1198 LSGNTVYRLSGEAQ
+1198 FSSNTVHRLSGEEQ
-1212 ALPPMFSDNLAAGEL
+1212 ALPPMFSDGLAAGEL
-1227 YYHVQAGGGGWG
+1227 YHHVQAGGGGWG
-1239 DPLERPPER
+1239 DPLQRDPRR
-1248 VVHDVVNGKVGI
+1248 VADDVRNGKVGP
-1260 EEARRR
+1260 EAAGECH
-1266 YGVILDNEL
+1266 GVILDQDL
-1275 MVNVKATDSTR
+1275 VVDTAATASTR
-1286 REMREEE
+1286 RKMR
-1293 GE
+1293 GTG

>member
-1 MTAHPAWEGPSA
+1 
-13 GRVGMGSRVGA
+13 MGSRVGA

-39 GFTTTCKVLSTPPSY
+39 GRTTTLKVLSTPPSY
-54 DKAVTVAIDDLL
+54 DKAVTVAIDALL
-66 RDSPGMAHRPV
+66 GDSHGSALRPV
-77 REVVHGTTVATNAI
+77 QEVVHGTTVATNAI

-96 AHMAFITTEGFRDVL
+96 AHMALVTTEGFRDVL

-138 FEVAERVMADGTVR
+138 FEIGERMLADGTAH
-152 RPVDEAEV
+152 RPVDEEEV
-160 AEVAARLRD
+160 AHVAARLRD

-197 RELPGVHVVLSSEVL
+197 RELPGIHVVLSSEVL

-225 LNAYVIPIMGAYMRD
+225 LNAYVIPIMGSYVRD
-240 LVDGLKGIEV
+240 LVDGLKGIGV

-260 GGAMTAVDAA
+260 GGAMTAADAA

-357 AGGGSIAWVDPAG
+357 AGGGSIAWVDSAG

-390 GGEKPT
+390 GGDAPT

-414 DVVSISPVS
+414 DAVSISPDL
-423 ARRAVGT
+423 ARRAVET
-430 VAAPLGIPVEEAA
+430 VADPLAIPLAEAA

-474 VAFGGAGP
+474 IAFGGAGP
-482 IHAAGLAAE
+482 IHAASLATE

-497 VIPPNAGV
+497 VVPPNAGV

-531 SVVTTVSQLFDGL
+531 SVVTTISRLFDELESQLA
-544 ESGLESSIS
+544 SSIA
-553 GGVAEWIRSADVRYK
+553 GGVIEWVRSADVRYK
-568 GQSFDIEVNIPEE
+568 GQSFDIEVTTTDTEM
-581 ELTAAGLADL
+581 TAAALVDL
-591 VRDFEDRHEQLYG
+591 VEAFEDRHEQLYG
-604 VRKDPGDPIQVRAVR
+604 VRKDPDDPIQVRAVR

-629 RRVAEGEN
+629 GRVSEGE
-637 VRRPGDRSGRPAR
+637 VRSGPSPGTGRPDG
-650 SRPALFALAEGYS
+650 SRPALFALADGYL
-663 DVPVLSSR
+663 DAPVRSR
-671 REVGPDGIA
+671 RDDVGPDGMA

-690 TIVIPP
+690 TIVVPP
-696 GWVVRSHASGAVYLS
+696 GWIARWHDSGALYLA
-711 RRKIGKAAVEHTD
+711 RQEVGKAAVEHTD

-768 DARTVAQAVTIP
+768 DAQTVAQAVTIP
-780 FHLGAVPTAVE
+780 FHLGAVPTAVA

-823 IIKPVYYEDAL
+823 VIKPVYYEDTL

-914 ALQAMA
+914 ALQAMV
-920 ERYGRKRLVEL
+920 ERYGIERLAEL

-939 ETLMR
+939 EALMR
-944 REISSWPDGTASFCD
+944 REISSWPDGTASFTD
-959 YLDSDGIESRD
+959 YMDSDGIESRD
-970 VAIRVQ
+970 VAISVK
-976 VTIDGDEVEVDLSD
+976 VTIDRDEVEVDLSD
-990 SDPMVRGSLNA
+990 SDPMVAGSLNA
-1001 TRSFIVATAYHCV
+1001 TRSFIIATAYHCV
-1014 MSASSS
+1014 MSASAS

-1038 GTITHAVY
+1038 GTVTHAVY
-1046 PAANSM
+1046 PGANSM

-1089 GGHREDGEPF
+1089 GGHHEDGEPF

-1110 ATPESDGNDGL
+1110 ATPGNDGNDGL
-1121 SNPIATAANVPVEVA
+1121 SNPIATAANVPIEVA

-1148 LTPDSGGAGLHRGGL
+1148 LVPDSGGAGLHRGGL
-1163 GLEKSWRPLVP
+1163 GLQKSWRPLVP

-1198 LSGNTVYRLSGEAQ
+1198 FSSNTVYRLSGDEQ
-1212 ALPPMFSDNLAAGEL
+1212 VFPPMFSDGLAAGER
-1227 YYHVQAGGGGWG
+1227 YHHVQAGGGGWG
-1239 DPLERPPER
+1239 DPMERDPER
-1248 VVHDVVNGKVGI
+1248 VADDVRNGKVD
-1260 EEARRR
+1260 RRAALR
-1266 YGVILDNEL
+1266 YYGVVLDDGYS
-1275 MVNVKATDSTR
+1275 VDAKATASAR
-1286 REMREEE
+1286 LEMRYR
-1293 GE
+1293 

>member
-1 MTAHPAWEGPSA
+1 
-13 GRVGMGSRVGA
+13 MGSRVGA

-39 GFTTTCKVLSTPPSY
+39 GRTTTRKVLSTPPSY
-54 DKAVTVAIDDLL
+54 DKAVTVAVDALL
-66 RDSPGMAHRPV
+66 GDSPGSVLRPV
-77 REVVHGTTVATNAI
+77 QEVVHGTTVATNAI

-96 AHMAFITTEGFRDVL
+96 AHLALVTTEGFRDVL

-120 LYNPFWRKPPPIV
+120 LYNPLWRKPPPIV

-138 FEVAERVMADGTVR
+138 FEVGERMLADGTAH
-152 RPVDEAEV
+152 RPVDDAQV
-160 AEVAARLRD
+160 MEVAARLR
-169 EQVEAVAVCLLHAH
+169 EERVEAVAVCLLHAH
-183 KHPAHEEQVARILR
+183 KYPAHEEQVARILR
-197 RELPGVHVVLSSEVL
+197 QELPGVHVVLSSEVL

-225 LNAYVIPIMGAYMRD
+225 LNAYVIPIMGSYVRD
-240 LVDGLKGIEV
+240 LVDGLGGIGV

-260 GGAMTAVDAA
+260 GGAMTASDAA
-270 RRPVYALESGPAA
+270 LRPVYALESGPAA
-283 GVVAAQGLARELGI
+283 GVVAARGLARELGI
-297 ENAISFDMGGTTAKA
+297 ENSISFDMGGTTAKA

-357 AGGGSIAWVDPAG
+357 AGGGSIAWVDTAG

-390 GGEKPT
+390 GGDDPT

-414 DVVSISPVS
+414 DAVSISPGL
-423 ARRAVGT
+423 ALAAVGS
-430 VAAPLGIPVEEAA
+430 VADPLGITVEEAA

-462 SERGRDPREFAL
+462 SERGRDPREFTL

-482 IHAAGLAAE
+482 IHAASLAAE
-491 LGIDTV
+491 LGIETV
-497 VIPPNAGV
+497 VVPPNAGV

-519 DVRFCELDARDP
+519 DVRFCELDARDS
-531 SVVTTVSQLFDGL
+531 SVVPIVARLLDEL
-544 ESGLESSIS
+544 EAGLESSIS
-553 GGVAEWIRSADVRYK
+553 GGVTEWVRSADVRYK
-568 GQSFDIEVNIPEE
+568 GQSFDIEVTIPETE
-581 ELTAAGLADL
+581 MTGAGLAQL
-591 VRDFEDRHEQLYG
+591 VRDFGDRHEQLYG
-604 VRKDPGDPIQVRAVR
+604 VRKDPDDPIQVRAVR

-629 RRVAEGEN
+629 ERISDGEDI
-637 VRRPGDRSGRPAR
+637 PPGGDRGALPGGV
-650 SRPALFALAEGYS
+650 RPALFALTDGYL
-663 DVPVLSSR
+663 DAPVLTR
-671 REVGPDGIA
+671 RTELGPGGMS
-680 GPLLIDEYDT
+680 GPLLVDEYDT
-690 TIVIPP
+690 TIVVPP
-696 GWVVRSHASGAVYLS
+696 GWIARHHRSGALYLT
-711 RRKIGKAAVEHTD
+711 RRQDGGAAIEHTD
-724 VVTRQIVANALA
+724 VVTRQIMANALA

-768 DARTVAQAVTIP
+768 DAQTVAQAVTIP

-791 ALLARFRDRM
+791 ALLSRFRDRM
-801 RPGDVFIMNDP
+801 KQGDVFIMNDP

-823 IIKPVYYEDAL
+823 IIKPVYHRETL
-834 IGYGV
+834 IGYAV

-874 YKEGRPVEEVH
+874 YKQGRPVEEVH

-914 ALQAMA
+914 ALQAMV
-920 ERYGRKRLVEL
+920 ERYGTERLAEL

-939 ETLMR
+939 EVLMR
-944 REISSWPDGTASFCD
+944 REISSWPDGTAGFTD
-959 YLDSDGIESRD
+959 YMDSDGIEARD
-970 VAIRVQ
+970 VAISVK

-990 SDPMVRGSLNA
+990 SDPMVAGSLNA

-1014 MSASSS
+1014 MSASAS

-1028 FRPVRIVTKP
+1028 FRPVKIVTKP
-1038 GTITHAVY
+1038 GTVTHAVY
-1046 PAANSM
+1046 PGANSM

-1089 GGHREDGEPF
+1089 GGHHEDGEPF

-1110 ATPESDGNDGL
+1110 ATPENDGNDGL
-1121 SNPIATAANVPVEVA
+1121 SNPIATAANVPIEVA

-1148 LTPDSGGAGLHRGGL
+1148 LVPDSGGAGLHRGGL

-1183 QRHPPFGLMGGAPGG
+1183 QRHPPFGLMGGGPGG
-1198 LSGNTVYRLSGEAQ
+1198 LSSNTVFRLSGDSERF
-1212 ALPPMFSDNLAAGEL
+1212 PPMFSDGLAAGEL
-1227 YYHVQAGGGGWG
+1227 YHHVQAGGGGWG
-1239 DPLERPPER
+1239 DPLERDPER
-1248 VVHDVVNGKVGI
+1248 VAEDVRNGKVGS
-1260 EEARRR
+1260 EAAQRC
-1266 YGVILDNEL
+1266 YGVILADGDTAD
-1275 MVNVKATDSTR
+1275 MAPTVYTR
-1286 REMREEE
+1286 RKMRSTEPA
-1293 GE
+1293 

>member
-1 MTAHPAWEGPSA
+1 
-13 GRVGMGSRVGA
+13 MGSRVGA

-39 GFTTTCKVLSTPPSY
+39 GRTTTRKVLSTPPSY
-54 DKAVTVAIDDLL
+54 DKAVTVAIDALL
-66 RDSPGMAHRPV
+66 GESPHSALRPV
-77 REVVHGTTVATNAI
+77 QEVVHGTTVATNAI

-96 AHMAFITTEGFRDVL
+96 AHVALVTTEGFRDVL

-138 FEVAERVMADGTVR
+138 FEIGERMLADGTAH

-160 AEVAARLRD
+160 VEVAARLRD

-197 RELPGVHVVLSSEVL
+197 RELPGVPVVLSSEVL

-225 LNAYVIPIMGAYMRD
+225 LNAYVIPIMGSYVRD
-240 LVDGLKGIEV
+240 LVDGLEGIGV

-260 GGAMTAVDAA
+260 GGAMTAADAA

-357 AGGGSIAWVDPAG
+357 AGGGSVAWVDSAG

-390 GGEKPT
+390 GGDDPT

-414 DVVSISPVS
+414 DAVSISPEL
-423 ARRAVGT
+423 ARRAVKT
-430 VAAPLGIPVEEAA
+430 VADPLAIPLAEAA

-474 VAFGGAGP
+474 IAFGGAGP
-482 IHAAGLAAE
+482 IHAASLATE

-497 VIPPNAGV
+497 VVPPDAGV

-531 SVVTTVSQLFDGL
+531 SVVTTISGLFDELESQLA
-544 ESGLESSIS
+544 SSIA
-553 GGVAEWIRSADVRYK
+553 GGVIEWVRSADMRYK
-568 GQSFDIEVNIPEE
+568 GQSFDIEVTTPETE
-581 ELTAAGLADL
+581 MTAAALADL
-591 VRDFEDRHEQLYG
+591 VEAFEDRHEQLYG
-604 VRKDPGDPIQVRAVR
+604 VRKDPDDPIEVRAVR

-629 RRVAEGEN
+629 ERVTDGPDLAGRSHRRAKTHI
-637 VRRPGDRSGRPAR
+637 
-650 SRPALFALAEGYS
+650 SRPALFALADGYL
-663 DVPVLSSR
+663 DAPVLSR
-671 REVGPDGIA
+671 RSDLGPDGLA

-696 GWVVRSHASGAVYLS
+696 GWIARWHRSGALFLA
-711 RRKIGKAAVEHTD
+711 RQEAGRAAVAHTD

-768 DARTVAQAVTIP
+768 DAQTVAQAVTIP
-780 FHLGAVPTAVE
+780 FHLGAVPTAVD

-823 IIKPVYYEDAL
+823 VVKPVYYEDTL

-914 ALQAMA
+914 ALQAMV
-920 ERYGRKRLVEL
+920 ERYGIEHLAEL

-939 ETLMR
+939 EVLMR
-944 REISSWPDGTASFCD
+944 REISSWPDGTASFTD
-959 YLDSDGIESRD
+959 YMDSDGIESRD
-970 VAIRVQ
+970 VAIRVK
-976 VTIDGDEVEVDLSD
+976 VTIEADEVGVDLSD

-1001 TRSFIVATAYHCV
+1001 TRSFIMATAYHCV
-1014 MSASSS
+1014 MSASAS

-1028 FRPVRIVTKP
+1028 FRPVRIITKP
-1038 GTITHAVY
+1038 GTVTHAVY
-1046 PAANSM
+1046 PGANSM

-1089 GGHREDGEPF
+1089 GGHHEDGEPF

-1110 ATPESDGNDGL
+1110 ATPGNDGNDGL
-1121 SNPIATAANVPVEVA
+1121 SNPIATAANVPIEVA

-1148 LTPDSGGAGLHRGGL
+1148 LVPDSGGAGLHRGGL
-1163 GLEKSWRPLVP
+1163 CLEKSWRPLVP

-1183 QRHPPFGLMGGAPGG
+1183 QRHPPFGLMGGSAGG
-1198 LSGNTVYRLSGEAQ
+1198 HSSNTVVRLSGEEQ
-1212 ALPPMFSDNLAAGEL
+1212 AFPPMFSDGLAAGEL
-1227 YYHVQAGGGGWG
+1227 YHHIQPGGGGWG
-1239 DPLERPPER
+1239 DPLQRHPRR
-1248 VVHDVVNGKVGI
+1248 VADDVRNGKVGR
-1260 EEARRR
+1260 EGARED
-1266 YGVILDNEL
+1266 YGVILDEDL
-1275 MVNVKATDSTR
+1275 VVDAEATAATR
-1286 REMREEE
+1286 RRMGGERE
-1293 GE
+1293 

>member
-1 MTAHPAWEGPSA
+1 
-13 GRVGMGSRVGA
+13 MGSRVGA

-31 DVIVEGPD
+31 DVIVKEPD
-39 GFTTTCKVLSTPPSY
+39 GRSTTHKVLSTPPSY
-54 DKAVTVAIDDLL
+54 DKAVTYAIDELL
-66 RDSPGMAHRPV
+66 GDSSGGFQRSV
-77 REVVHGTTVATNAI
+77 QEVVHGTTVATNAI

-96 AHMAFITTEGFRDVL
+96 AHLAFLTTEGFRDVL

-120 LYNPFWRKPPPIV
+120 LYNPFWRKPMPIV

-138 FEVAERVMADGTVR
+138 FEIRERMMADGTAH
-152 RPVDEAEV
+152 RPVDGVEV
-160 AEVAARLRD
+160 MEVAARLRD

-183 KHPAHEEQVARILR
+183 KYPTHEEEVGRILR

-225 LNAYVIPIMGAYMRD
+225 LNAYVIPIMGSYVRD
-240 LVDGLKGIEV
+240 LVDGLEGIGV

-260 GGAMTAVDAA
+260 GGAMTAADAA

-283 GVVAAQGLARELGI
+283 GVVAAQGLAGELGI

-357 AGGGSIAWVDPAG
+357 AGGGSIAWVDTAG

-382 PGPACYGL
+382 PGPACYSL
-390 GGEKPT
+390 GGDDPT

-414 DVVSISPVS
+414 DAVRISPIL
-423 ARRAVGT
+423 ARRALESVTG
-430 VAAPLGIPVEEAA
+430 PLGIPVEEAA
-443 RGVHDLANARMMR
+443 RGIHDLANARMMR

-474 VAFGGAGP
+474 IAFGGAGP
-482 IHAAGLAAE
+482 IHAAGLATE
-491 LGIDTV
+491 LGIDRV
-497 VIPPNAGV
+497 VVPPDAGV
-505 FSAAGLLYARPEYH
+505 FSAAGLLYARAEYH
-519 DVRFCELDARDP
+519 DVRFCELDARDS
-531 SVVTTVSQLFDGL
+531 SVVSPMALLLFEMEADL
-544 ESGLESSIS
+544 KANVV
-553 GGVAEWIRSADVRYK
+553 GGIAEWVRSADVRYK
-568 GQSFDIEVNIPEE
+568 GQSFDIEVTIPGAEMTE
-581 ELTAAGLADL
+581 AGLAQL

-604 VRKDPGDPIQVRAVR
+604 IRKDPDDPVQVRALR
-619 LAALGPLPRT
+619 LAALGPLPRK
-629 RRVAEGEN
+629 RRVSESEEI
-637 VRRPGDRSGRPAR
+637 PPYGDRTGLPGGR
-650 SRPALFALAEGYS
+650 RPALFALTDGYLEA
-663 DVPVLSSR
+663 PVLTR
-671 REVGPDGIA
+671 RTEIGPDGML

-690 TIVIPP
+690 TIVVPP
-696 GWVVRSHASGAVYLS
+696 GWFARRSSSGALYLT
-711 RRKIGKAAVEHTD
+711 RREVGKAAVEHTD
-724 VVTRQIVANALA
+724 AVTRQIVANGLA

-768 DARTVAQAVTIP
+768 DAQTVAQAVTIP
-780 FHLGAVPTAVE
+780 FHLGAVPTAVD

-823 IIKPVYYEDAL
+823 IIKPVYHQNAL
-834 IGYGV
+834 IGYAV

-874 YKEGRPVEEVH
+874 YKEGCPVEEVY
-885 ALIRANVRVPHMLF
+885 ALIRANVRIPHMLF
-899 GDLGAQVAACSVGER
+899 GDLGAQVSACSVGER

-920 ERYGRKRLVEL
+920 ERYGIDRLAEL

-939 ETLMR
+939 EVLMR
-944 REISSWPDGTASFCD
+944 REISSWPDGTASFTD
-959 YLDSDGIESRD
+959 YMDSDGIEARD
-970 VAIRVQ
+970 VAISVK

-990 SDPMVRGSLNA
+990 SDPMVAGSLNA
-1001 TRSFIVATAYHCV
+1001 TRSFIIATAYHCV
-1014 MSASSS
+1014 MSASAS

-1028 FRPVRIVTKP
+1028 FRPVKIVTRP
-1038 GTITHAVY
+1038 GTVTHAVY
-1046 PAANSM
+1046 PGANSM

-1089 GGHREDGEPF
+1089 GGHHEDGEPF

-1110 ATPESDGNDGL
+1110 ATPENDGNDGL
-1121 SNPIATAANVPVEVA
+1121 SNPIATAANVPIEVA

-1148 LTPDSGGAGLHRGGL
+1148 LVPDSGGAGLHRGGL

-1183 QRHPPFGLMGGAPGG
+1183 QRHPPFGLMGGASGG
-1198 LSGNTVYRLSGEAQ
+1198 FSSNTVYRLSGDEQ
-1212 ALPPMFSDNLAAGEL
+1212 TFPPMFSDSLAAGEL
-1227 YYHVQAGGGGWG
+1227 YHHVQAGGGGWG
-1239 DPLERPPER
+1239 DPLERDPER
-1248 VVHDVVNGKVGI
+1248 VADDVRNGKVGRRA
-1260 EEARRR
+1260 ARRC
-1266 YGVILDNEL
+1266 YGVVIEDGFS
-1275 MVNVKATDSTR
+1275 VDAKATASAR
-1286 REMREEE
+1286 REIRYR
-1293 GE
+1293 

>member
-1 MTAHPAWEGPSA
+1 MD
-13 GRVGMGSRVGA
+13 SRVGA

-39 GFTTTCKVLSTPPSY
+39 GRTTTRKVLSTPPSY
-54 DKAVTVAIDDLL
+54 DKAVTVALDALL
-66 RDSPGMAHRPV
+66 GDSPGSTLRPV

-96 AHMAFITTEGFRDVL
+96 AHMALVTTEGFRDVL

-138 FEVAERVMADGTVR
+138 FVIGERMLADGTAL

-160 AEVAARLRD
+160 AQVAARLRE

-197 RELPGVHVVLSSEVL
+197 HELPGVHVVLSSEVL

-225 LNAYVIPIMGAYMRD
+225 LNAYVIPIMGSYVRD
-240 LVDGLKGIEV
+240 LVDGLEGIGV

-260 GGAMTAVDAA
+260 GGAMTAADAA

-297 ENAISFDMGGTTAKA
+297 NNAISFDMGGTTAKA

-346 RVPSIDIAEVG
+346 RVPTIDIAEVG
-357 AGGGSIAWVDPAG
+357 AGGGSIAWVDSAG

-375 PRSAGAV
+375 PRSSGAV

-390 GGEKPT
+390 GGDDPT

-414 DVVSISPVS
+414 DAVSISPGL
-423 ARRAVGT
+423 ARRALETLAG
-430 VAAPLGIPVEEAA
+430 PLGIPLDEAA

-482 IHAAGLAAE
+482 IHAASLATE

-497 VIPPNAGV
+497 VVPPNAGV

-531 SVVTTVSQLFDGL
+531 SVVTTMSRLFSEL
-544 ESGLESSIS
+544 ESRLESSIS
-553 GGVAEWIRSADVRYK
+553 GGVTEWVRSADVRYK
-568 GQSFDIEVNIPEE
+568 GQSFDIEVTIPGMS
-581 ELTAAGLADL
+581 AGGPADL
-591 VRDFEDRHEQLYG
+591 VKAFEDRHEQLYG
-604 VRKDPGDPIQVRAVR
+604 VRKDPDDPIQVRAVR
-619 LAALGPLPRT
+619 LAALGPLPPT
-629 RRVAEGEN
+629 KRVSEGEGL
-637 VRRPGDRSGRPAR
+637 PDHEEEAKLPDD
-650 SRPALFALAEGYS
+650 SRPALFALAEGYL
-663 DVPVLSSR
+663 DAPVLTR
-671 REVGPDGIA
+671 RNDVGPDGLA
-680 GPLLIDEYDT
+680 GPLLVDEYDT

-696 GWVVRSHASGAVYLS
+696 GWIARRHASGALFLT
-711 RRKIGKAAVEHTD
+711 RQDTGKAAVEHTD

-768 DARTVAQAVTIP
+768 DAQTVAQAVTIP
-780 FHLGAVPTAVE
+780 FHLGAVPTAVD

-812 FDGGMHLPDVF
+812 FDGGMHLPDIFV
-823 IIKPVYYEDAL
+823 IKPVYYGDTL

-914 ALQAMA
+914 ALQAMV
-920 ERYGRKRLVEL
+920 ERYGIERLAEL

-939 ETLMR
+939 EVLMR
-944 REISSWPDGTASFCD
+944 REISSWPDGTATFTD
-959 YLDSDGIESRD
+959 YMDSDGIESRD
-970 VAIRVQ
+970 VALRVR

-1001 TRSFIVATAYHCV
+1001 TRSFIMATAYHCV
-1014 MSASSS
+1014 MSAAAS

-1038 GTITHAVY
+1038 GTVTHAVY
-1046 PAANSM
+1046 PGANSM

-1089 GGHREDGEPF
+1089 GGHHEDGEPF

-1110 ATPESDGNDGL
+1110 ATPENDGNDGL
-1121 SNPIATAANVPVEVA
+1121 SNPIATAANVPIEVA

-1198 LSGNTVYRLSGEAQ
+1198 LSSNTVHRLSGEEQ
-1212 ALPPMFSDNLAAGEL
+1212 AFPPMFSDGLAAGEL
-1227 YYHVQAGGGGWG
+1227 YHHVQAGGGGWG
-1239 DPLERPPER
+1239 DPLQRPPES
-1248 VVHDVVNGKVGI
+1248 VAGDVRNGKVGR
-1260 EEARRR
+1260 EAARRR
-1266 YGVILDNEL
+1266 YGVVLDDGLFVDDE
-1275 MVNVKATDSTR
+1275 ATATAR
-1286 REMREEE
+1286 REMRRE
-1293 GE
+1293 G

>member
-1 MTAHPAWEGPSA
+1 
-13 GRVGMGSRVGA
+13 MGSRVGA

-39 GFTTTCKVLSTPPSY
+39 GRTTTRKVLSTPPSY
-54 DKAVTVAIDDLL
+54 DKAVTVAIDGLL
-66 RDSPGMAHRPV
+66 GESPQSALRPV
-77 REVVHGTTVATNAI
+77 QEVVHGTTVATNAI

-96 AHMAFITTEGFRDVL
+96 AHMALVTTEGFRDVL
-111 ELRRVRMPH
+111 ELRRVRMPN

-138 FEVAERVMADGTVR
+138 FEIGERMLADGTAH
-152 RPVDEAEV
+152 RPVDESEV

-197 RELPGVHVVLSSEVL
+197 RELPGVHVVLSSEIL
-212 REQNEYERSATTA
+212 REQNEYERSATAA
-225 LNAYVIPIMGAYMRD
+225 LNAYVIPIMGSYVRD
-240 LVDGLKGIEV
+240 LVDGLEGIGV

-260 GGAMTAVDAA
+260 GGAMTAADAA

-297 ENAISFDMGGTTAKA
+297 DNAISFDMGGTTAKA

-357 AGGGSIAWVDPAG
+357 AGGGSIAWVDSAG

-390 GGEKPT
+390 GGDDPT

-414 DVVSISPVS
+414 DAVSISPDL
-423 ARRAVGT
+423 AQHALGT
-430 VAAPLGIPVEEAA
+430 VAGPLGIPVDEAA

-474 VAFGGAGP
+474 IAFGGAGP
-482 IHAAGLAAE
+482 IHAASLAME
-491 LGIDTV
+491 LGIETV
-497 VIPPNAGV
+497 VVPPNAGV

-531 SVVTTVSQLFDGL
+531 SVATTMSGLFDEL
-544 ESGLESSIS
+544 ESQLESSIS
-553 GGVAEWIRSADVRYK
+553 GGVTQWVRSADVRYK
-568 GQSFDIEVNIPEE
+568 GQSFDIEVTTPDTEM
-581 ELTAAGLADL
+581 TAAGLAGL
-591 VRDFEDRHEQLYG
+591 VEAFEGRHEQLYG
-604 VRKDPGDPIQVRAVR
+604 VRKDPEDPIQVRAVR

-629 RRVAEGEN
+629 ERVTEGEDFA
-637 VRRPGDRSGRPAR
+637 GRSQEAGPPDG
-650 SRPALFALAEGYS
+650 SRPALFALADGYL
-663 DVPVLSSR
+663 DAPVLNR
-671 REVGPDGIA
+671 RDEVGRDGMA

-690 TIVIPP
+690 TIVVPP
-696 GWVVRSHASGAVYLS
+696 GWTARWHGSGALFLA
-711 RRKIGKAAVEHTD
+711 RREAGAVAVAHTD

-768 DARTVAQAVTIP
+768 DAQTVAQAVTIP
-780 FHLGAVPTAVE
+780 FHLGAVPTAVD
-791 ALLARFRDRM
+791 ALLARFGDRM

-823 IIKPVYYEDAL
+823 VIKPVYHEDTL

-914 ALQAMA
+914 ALQAMV
-920 ERYGRKRLVEL
+920 ERYGIERLAEL

-939 ETLMR
+939 EVLMR
-944 REISSWPDGTASFCD
+944 REISSWPDGTATFRD
-959 YLDSDGIESRD
+959 YMDSDGIESRD
-970 VAIRVQ
+970 VAISVR

-1001 TRSFIVATAYHCV
+1001 TRSFIMATAYHCV
-1014 MSASSS
+1014 MSASAS

-1038 GTITHAVY
+1038 GTVTHVVY
-1046 PAANSM
+1046 PGANSM

-1089 GGHREDGEPF
+1089 GGHHEDGEPF

-1110 ATPESDGNDGL
+1110 ATPENDGNDGL
-1121 SNPIATAANVPVEVA
+1121 SNPIATAANVPIEVA

-1148 LTPDSGGAGLHRGGL
+1148 LVPDSGGVGLHRGGL

-1198 LSGNTVYRLSGEAQ
+1198 LSGNTVHRRSGEEEAF
-1212 ALPPMFSDNLAAGEL
+1212 PPMFSDGLAAGEL
-1227 YYHVQAGGGGWG
+1227 YHHVQAGGGGWG
-1239 DPLERPPER
+1239 DPLDRDPQR
-1248 VVHDVVNGKVGI
+1248 VADDVRNGKVGR
-1260 EEARRR
+1260 EAARAR
-1266 YGVILDNEL
+1266 YGVILGHDL
-1275 MVNVKATDSTR
+1275 VVDAAATASTR
-1286 REMREEE
+1286 RAMRGE
-1293 GE
+1293 G

>member
-1 MTAHPAWEGPSA
+1 
-13 GRVGMGSRVGA
+13 MGSRVGA

-31 DVIVEGPD
+31 DVIVEGP
-39 GFTTTCKVLSTPPSY
+39 GGRTTTRKVLSTPPSY
-54 DKAVTVAIDDLL
+54 DKAVTVAMDALL
-66 RDSPGMAHRPV
+66 GESPRASLRPV
-77 REVVHGTTVATNAI
+77 QEVVHGTTVATNAI

-96 AHMAFITTEGFRDVL
+96 AHLALITTEGFRDVL

-138 FEVAERVMADGTVR
+138 YEIGERMLADGTTY

-160 AEVAARLRD
+160 AAVAARLRE
-169 EQVEAVAVCLLHAH
+169 EQVKAVAVCLLHAH

-197 RELPGVHVVLSSEVL
+197 RELPGVHVVISSEVL

-225 LNAYVIPIMGAYMRD
+225 LNAYVIPIMSSYLRN
-240 LVDGLKGIEV
+240 LVEGLEGIEV

-260 GGAMTAVDAA
+260 GGAMTARDAA

-312 SLIEEGRVT
+312 SLIEDGRVT

-382 PGPACYGL
+382 PGPAAYGL
-390 GGEKPT
+390 GGEDPT

-414 DVVSISPVS
+414 DAVSISPDL
-423 ARRAVGT
+423 ARRAVES
-430 VAAPLGIPVEEAA
+430 AASPLGIPVEEAA
-443 RGVHDLANARMMR
+443 RGIHDLANARMMR

-474 VAFGGAGP
+474 IAFGGAGP
-482 IHAAGLAAE
+482 MHAASLATE

-497 VIPPNAGV
+497 VVPPDAGV

-519 DVRFCELDARDP
+519 DVRFCELDARDAG
-531 SVVTTVSQLFDGL
+531 SVEVMSGL
-544 ESGLESSIS
+544 LAELQAHLESSIT
-553 GGVAEWIRSADVRYK
+553 GGATEWVRSADVRYR
-568 GQSFDIEVNIPEE
+568 GQSFDIEVTIPEP
-581 ELTAAGLADL
+581 ELTVTGLAEL
-591 VRDFEDRHEQLYG
+591 VTSFEDRHEQLYG
-604 VRKDPGDPIQVRAVR
+604 VRKDPDDPIQVRAVR

-629 RRVAEGEN
+629 RRLSGQEHPLDHHEEA
-637 VRRPGDRSGRPAR
+637 GRPDG
-650 SRPALFALAEGYS
+650 SRPALFALADGYL
-663 DVPVLSSR
+663 DTPVLAR
-671 REVGPDGIA
+671 RNDLGTNGRP
-680 GPLLIDEYDT
+680 GPLLVDEYDT
-690 TIVIPP
+690 TIVLPP
-696 GWVVRSHASGAVYLS
+696 GWTARWHDSGALFLT
-711 RRKIGKAAVEHTD
+711 RQAANRTELEHAD

-791 ALLARFRDRM
+791 ALLSRFRDRM

-823 IIKPVYYEDAL
+823 IIKPVYYQERL

-874 YKEGRPVEEVH
+874 YKQGRPVEEVH

-920 ERYGRKRLVEL
+920 ERYGIERLAGL
-931 MDGLIDYT
+931 MDGLIEYT
-939 ETLMR
+939 EVLVR
-944 REISSWPDGTASFCD
+944 REISSWPDGTAMFTD

-970 VAIRVQ
+970 VAIRVR
-976 VTIDGDEVEVDLSD
+976 VTIEGDEVEMDLSG
-990 SDPMVRGSLNA
+990 SDPMVAGSLNA

-1014 MSASSS
+1014 MSASAS

-1028 FRPVRIVTKP
+1028 FRPVRIITRP
-1038 GTITHAVY
+1038 GTVTHAVY
-1046 PAANSM
+1046 PGANSM

-1064 NGALAQLVPD
+1064 NGALAELVPD

-1089 GGHREDGEPF
+1089 GGHHDDGEPF

-1110 ATPESDGNDGL
+1110 ANPENDGNDGL
-1121 SNPIATAANVPVEVA
+1121 SNPIATAANVPIEVA
-1136 EAEFPIIIERYG
+1136 EAEFPIIVERYG
-1148 LTPDSGGAGLHRGGL
+1148 LVPDSGGAGLHRGGL
-1163 GLEKSWRPLVP
+1163 ALEKSWRPLVP

-1198 LSGNTVYRLSGEAQ
+1198 LSTNTVFRQSGEEQ
-1212 ALPPMFSDNLAAGEL
+1212 AFPPMFSDGLATGEL
-1227 YYHVQAGGGGWG
+1227 YHHVQAGGGGWG
-1239 DPLERPPER
+1239 DPLERAPER
-1248 VVHDVVNGKVGI
+1248 VADDVRNGKVGR
-1260 EEARRR
+1260 EAARNT
-1266 YGVILDNEL
+1266 YGVVIDDALSVDAE
-1275 MVNVKATDSTR
+1275 ATDTVR
-1286 REMREEE
+1286 RKLRERA
-1293 GE
+1293 

>member
-1 MTAHPAWEGPSA
+1 
-13 GRVGMGSRVGA
+13 MGSRVGA

-39 GFTTTCKVLSTPPSY
+39 GRTVTRKVLSTPPSY
-54 DKAVTVAIDDLL
+54 DKAVTVAIDALL
-66 RDSPGMAHRPV
+66 GDSPGSALRPV
-77 REVVHGTTVATNAI
+77 HEVVHGTTVATNAI

-96 AHMAFITTEGFRDVL
+96 AHMALVTTEGFRDVL

-138 FEVAERVMADGTVR
+138 FEIGERMLADGTAH

-160 AEVAARLRD
+160 AEVAARLRN

-197 RELPGVHVVLSSEVL
+197 RELPGVHVVLSSEIL

-225 LNAYVIPIMGAYMRD
+225 LNAYVIPIMGSYVRD
-240 LVDGLKGIEV
+240 LVGGLEGIGV

-260 GGAMTAVDAA
+260 GGAMTAADAA

-297 ENAISFDMGGTTAKA
+297 GNAISFDMGGTTAKA

-357 AGGGSIAWVDPAG
+357 AGGGSIAWVDTAG

-390 GGEKPT
+390 GGDDPT

-414 DVVSISPVS
+414 DAVSISS
-423 ARRAVGT
+423 DLARRALET
-430 VAAPLGIPVEEAA
+430 VAGPLGIPLDEAA

-474 VAFGGAGP
+474 IAFGGAGP
-482 IHAAGLAAE
+482 IHAASLATE

-497 VIPPNAGV
+497 VVPPNAGV

-531 SVVTTVSQLFDGL
+531 SVVITMSRLFDELG
-544 ESGLESSIS
+544 SQLESSVA
-553 GGVAEWIRSADVRYK
+553 GGVTEWVRSADVRYK
-568 GQSFDIEVNIPEE
+568 GQSFDIEVIIPGTGM
-581 ELTAAGLADL
+581 TAAGLADL
-591 VRDFEDRHEQLYG
+591 VAAFEDRHEQLYG
-604 VRKDPGDPIQVRAVR
+604 VRKDPDDPIQIRAVR

-629 RRVAEGEN
+629 ERVSEGEDLLAP
-637 VRRPGDRSGRPAR
+637 RHESDQPPG
-650 SRPALFALAEGYS
+650 SRPALFTPADGYL
-663 DVPVLSSR
+663 DAPVLGGR
-671 REVGPDGIA
+671 NEVGPDGMA

-696 GWVVRSHASGAVYLS
+696 GWIARRHDSGALYMA
-711 RRKIGKAAVEHTD
+711 RQETGAATVEHTD

-780 FHLGAVPTAVE
+780 FHLGAVPTAVD

-801 RPGDVFIMNDP
+801 RPGDIFIMNDP

-823 IIKPVYYEDAL
+823 VIKPVYYEDTL
-834 IGYGV
+834 VGYGV

-874 YKEGRPVEEVH
+874 YREGRPVEEVH

-920 ERYGRKRLVEL
+920 ERYGIERLAEL

-939 ETLMR
+939 EVLMR
-944 REISSWPDGTASFCD
+944 REISSWPDGTATFCD
-959 YLDSDGIESRD
+959 YMDSDGIESRD
-970 VAIRVQ
+970 VAIRVR

-1001 TRSFIVATAYHCV
+1001 TRSFIMATAYHCV
-1014 MSASSS
+1014 MSASAS

-1028 FRPVRIVTKP
+1028 FRPVRIITKP
-1038 GTITHAVY
+1038 GTVTHVVY
-1046 PAANSM
+1046 PGANSM

-1064 NGALAQLVPD
+1064 NGALAKLVPD

-1089 GGHREDGEPF
+1089 GGHHEDGEPF

-1110 ATPESDGNDGL
+1110 ATPGNDGNDGL
-1121 SNPIATAANVPVEVA
+1121 SNPIATAANVPIEVA

-1148 LTPDSGGAGLHRGGL
+1148 LVPDSGGAGLHRGGL

-1198 LSGNTVYRLSGEAQ
+1198 FSSNTVHRLSGEEQ
-1212 ALPPMFSDNLAAGEL
+1212 AFPPMFSDGLAAGEL
-1227 YYHVQAGGGGWG
+1227 YHHLQAGGGGWG
-1239 DPLERPPER
+1239 DPLERDPRR
-1248 VVHDVVNGKVGI
+1248 VADDVRNGKVGRGA
-1260 EEARRR
+1260 ARER
-1266 YGVILDNEL
+1266 YGVVLDGDLVVDVE
-1275 MVNVKATDSTR
+1275 ATASTR
-1286 REMREEE
+1286 RAM
-1293 GE
+1293 GGGG

>member
-1 MTAHPAWEGPSA
+1 M

-31 DVIVEGPD
+31 DVILEGPD
-39 GFTTTCKVLSTPPSY
+39 GRTTTRKVLSTPPSY
-54 DKAVTVAIDDLL
+54 DKAVTVAIDTLL
-66 RDSPGMAHRPV
+66 EDSPGTSLRPV
-77 REVVHGTTVATNAI
+77 EEVVHGTTVATNAI

-96 AHMAFITTEGFRDVL
+96 AHLGLVTTEGFRDVL

-138 FEVAERVMADGTVR
+138 FEIGERLLADGTVY
-152 RPVDEAEV
+152 RPVDESEV
-160 AEVAARLRD
+160 VEVAARLRE

-183 KHPAHEEQVARILR
+183 KHPAHEEQVARVLR
-197 RELPGVHVVLSSEVL
+197 RELPGIHVVLSSEVL

-225 LNAYVIPIMGAYMRD
+225 LNAYVIPIMGSYVRD
-240 LVDGLKGIEV
+240 LVDGLGGIGV

-260 GGAMTAVDAA
+260 GGAMTAADAA
-270 RRPVYALESGPAA
+270 HRPVYALESGPAA

-312 SLIEEGRVT
+312 SLIEGGRVT

-357 AGGGSIAWVDPAG
+357 AGGGSIAWVDTAG

-390 GGEKPT
+390 GGDDPT

-414 DVVSISPVS
+414 DAVSISPGL
-423 ARRAVGT
+423 ARRAMES
-430 VAAPLGIPVEEAA
+430 VADPLGIPVDEAA

-474 VAFGGAGP
+474 IAFGGAGP
-482 IHAAGLAAE
+482 MHAASLATE

-497 VIPPNAGV
+497 VVPPHAGV

-519 DVRFCELDARDP
+519 DVRFCELDARD
-531 SVVTTVSQLFDGL
+531 SAVSGTMSGL
-544 ESGLESSIS
+544 LDDMEAELESSIS
-553 GGVAEWIRSADVRYK
+553 GGVVEWVRSADVRYR
-568 GQSFDIEVNIPEE
+568 GQSWDIEVTIPG
-581 ELTAAGLADL
+581 AGMTSARLQAL
-591 VRDFEDRHEQLYG
+591 VSDFEDRHEQLYG
-604 VRKDPGDPIQVRAVR
+604 VRKGSDAPIQIRAVR

-629 RRVAEGEN
+629 ARVSAGEET
-637 VRRPGDRSGRPAR
+637 P
-650 SRPALFALAEGYS
+650 ALAEETKRPDGSRSALFILADGYL
-663 DVPVLSSR
+663 DAPVLER
-671 REVGPDGIA
+671 RAGVGPDGMA
-680 GPLLIDEYDT
+680 GPLLIDEYDS
-690 TIVIPP
+690 TIVVPP
-696 GWVVRSHASGAVYLS
+696 GWIARRHGSGALFLT
-711 RRKIGKAAVEHTD
+711 RRAGRGAAVEHAD

-768 DARTVAQAVTIP
+768 TAETVAQAVTIP
-780 FHLGAVPTAVE
+780 FHLGAVPTAVD

-823 IIKPVYYEDAL
+823 VIKPVYYQETL

-874 YKEGRPVEEVH
+874 YREGRPVEEVH

-920 ERYGRKRLVEL
+920 ERYGMERLAEL

-939 ETLMR
+939 EVLMR
-944 REISSWPDGTASFCD
+944 REISSWPDGTATFTD
-959 YLDSDGIESRD
+959 YMDSDGIESRD
-970 VAIRVQ
+970 VAIRVR
-976 VTIDGDEVEVDLSD
+976 VTIEGDEVEVDLSD
-990 SDPMVRGSLNA
+990 SDPMVAGSLNA
-1001 TRSFIVATAYHCV
+1001 TRSFIMATAYHCV
-1014 MSASSS
+1014 MSAAAS

-1028 FRPVRIVTKP
+1028 FRPVRIVTRP
-1038 GTITHAVY
+1038 GTVTHAVY
-1046 PAANSM
+1046 PGANSM

-1064 NGALAQLVPD
+1064 NGALARLVPD

-1089 GGHREDGEPF
+1089 GGHHEDGEPF

-1110 ATPESDGNDGL
+1110 ATPRNDGNDGL
-1121 SNPIATAANVPVEVA
+1121 SNPIATAANVPIEVA
-1136 EAEFPIIIERYG
+1136 EAEFPIIVERYG
-1148 LTPDSGGAGLHRGGL
+1148 LVPDSGGAGLHRGGL

-1183 QRHPPFGLMGGAPGG
+1183 QRHPPFGLLGGEPGG
-1198 LSGNTVYRLSGEAQ
+1198 LSTNSVSRLSGEEQ
-1212 ALPPMFSDNLAAGEL
+1212 ALPPMFSDGLAAGEL
-1227 YYHVQAGGGGWG
+1227 YHHVQAGGGGWG
-1239 DPLERPPER
+1239 DPLERDPEQ
-1248 VVHDVVNGKVGI
+1248 VADDVRNGKIGR
-1260 EEARRR
+1260 EAARHS
-1266 YGVILDNEL
+1266 YGVVLDDDLGVDLE
-1275 MVNVKATDSTR
+1275 ATASAR
-1286 REMREEE
+1286 REMR
-1293 GE
+1293 GEA